1 MFYETIIIGGGIAG
15 LQAAIQLGRAQRKA
29 LVIDAEGGRS
39 TLCRNY
45 HNILGW
51 PDGISGEE
59 LRRLGRQQAEQVGIE
74 FVEDTVYSAKKVST
88 GFALATD
95 KGIQYEAKR
104 ILIATGIMDRIPD
117 MPEIYDCLG
126 NSAYICP
133 DCDGYEIKDELTLVA
148 GSGNPGANMALTL
161 SYWTDKLIYINHE
174 RKKVDKDLLEK
185 LKDNNIQYIEEP
197 IKEVVKE
204 RQSFQ
209 GFILEGGKLLSANKC
224 FLAFG
229 GNQVKSQLA
238 KQLGVEVMEN
248 NHIKVNPRTQMTNV
262 ENVWAAGDVTVHS
275 EQVAIAMGDGLQAAI
290 WIHKSLLNEK

>member
-29 LVIDAEGGRS
+29 LVIDSNRGRS
-39 TLCRNY
+39 TLCRSY

-59 LRRLGRQQAEQVGIE
+59 LRRLGRQQAEQVGIQ
-74 FVEDTVYSAKKVST
+74 FTEDTVSSAEKTKT
-88 GFALATD
+88 GFTLTTE
-95 KGIQYEAKR
+95 KGKQYEAKR
-104 ILIATGIMDRIPD
+104 ILIATGIIDRIPD
-117 MPEIYDCLG
+117 LPEIYECLG

-133 DCDGYEIKDELTLVA
+133 DCDGYEIKDELTIIA
-148 GSGNPGANMALTL
+148 GSGNAGANMALTL

-174 RKKVDKDLLEK
+174 QQKVDKDLLQK
-185 LKDNNIQYIEEP
+185 LKDKHIEYLEEP
-197 IKEVVKE
+197 IKKVVKE

-209 GFILEGGKLLSANKC
+209 GFILDEGRLLSANKC

-229 GNQVKSQLA
+229 GNEVKSQLA
-238 KQLGVEVMEN
+238 KQLGVEVMDN
-248 NHIKVNPRTQMTNV
+248 NHIKVDPRTQMTNV